1 MAIDE
6 PALCIQPAFRASSEV
21 TPVLLC
27 SDCLITSLSFPDAA
41 GLERLAARFAPTPLE
56 VDTTHLSE
64 GDEQALLM
72 LIRAAQVMDEIF
84 LDQLWSG
91 NRRLHRQLETDS
103 SALGRARLR
112 SFWLHKGPWS
122 GLDDHAAFL
131 PDVPARKPL
140 GANFYP
146 EDLTRDEFEQWANS
160 LTTKDAQRARGFYSV
175 IRRNPAGQ
183 LAAVAYSTEYRVHLE
198 HAADLLR
205 HAARLTTSSSLSHF
219 LEKRAEAFLTND
231 YLESDLA
238 WMKIEAPLDITI
250 GPYETYNDELFGYK
264 AGFEAYICLKDEGE
278 SARLRDFAKHLQR
291 VEDNLPIE
299 PQLRNPKLA
308 ASTPISVVNEV
319 LAAGD
324 ACHGVQTAAF
334 NLPNDER
341 VILRKGSKKVL
352 LKNVQQ
358 AKFAAILTP
367 IAAMVLAPEAR
378 RHLSFEWFFT
388 HILAHEISH
397 GIGPQ
402 EVHLNGRATAV
413 RRELKELYSPLEEV
427 KADITGLF
435 MLQLFFDKGILPGGA
450 EAESRLYTTFL
461 ASGFRTLR
469 FGVHEAHGRGMAVQ
483 MNYLLQQGGFVAR
496 SDGYFEVNLDKIKE
510 GVRRLTGEVLTL
522 EATGDYDGAERILTR
537 LGTLTPPLRRV
548 LDRLDQIPVDI
559 APQFI
564 TAARLVPEAGRR
576 V

>member
-1 MAIDE
+1 MDAPE
-6 PALCIQPAFRASSEV
+6 RRLTV
-21 TPVLLC
+21 PVLLC
-27 SDCLITSLSFPDAA
+27 SDCLNTVISFPDEA

-56 VDTTHLSE
+56 VKTAHLSP
-64 GDEQALLM
+64 GDAQALVT
-72 LIRAAQVMDEIF
+72 LIRAAQVIDEIF
-84 LDQLWSG
+84 LEQLWSG
-91 NRRLHRQLETDS
+91 NRRLYQQLVHDT

-112 SFWLHKGPWS
+112 SFWLHKCPWS

-146 EDLTRDEFEQWANS
+146 EDLTRDEFEQWVSS
-160 LTTKDAQRARGFYSV
+160 LTPEEAQRARGFYSV
-175 IRRNPAGQ
+175 IRRDPSGR
-183 LAAVAYSTEYRVHLE
+183 LATVAYSIEYRDGLE
-198 HAADLLR
+198 SAVSLLR
-205 HAARLTTSSSLSHF
+205 DAARLTGSASLGQF
-219 LEKRAEAFLTND
+219 LVKRAEAFRTND
-231 YLESDLA
+231 FFESDLA
-238 WMKIEAPLDITI
+238 WMDIDAPLDITI

-278 SARLRDFAKHLQR
+278 SARLRNVALHLQR

-299 PQLRNPKLA
+299 PRFRNPKLA

-324 ACHGVQTAAF
+324 GCHGVQTAAF

-341 VILRKGSKKVL
+341 VILQKGSKKVM
-352 LKNVQQ
+352 LKNVQE
-358 AKFAAILTP
+358 AKFAAILVP

-402 EVHLNGRATAV
+402 EVVLDGRVTAV

-435 MLQLFFDKGILPGGA
+435 MLQFFFDHGILPGGA
-450 EAESRLYTTFL
+450 PAETQLYTTFL

-469 FGVHEAHGRGMAVQ
+469 FGVHEAHARGMAVQ
-483 MNYLLQQGGFVAR
+483 LNYLMQQGGFVAR
-496 SDGYFEVNLDKIKE
+496 TDGYFEVNPDKIKQ
-510 GVRRLTGEVLTL
+510 GVRGLTGEVLTL
-522 EATGDYDGAERILTR
+522 EATGDYHGAHRMLTQ
-537 LGTLTPPLRRV
+537 LGSLTPSLRRA
-548 LDRLDQIPVDI
+548 LDRLTGVPVDI
-559 APQFI
+559 EPRFI
-564 TAARLVPEAGRR
+564 TADRLVPGVSPRL
-576 V
+576 